1 MLLPLSLSRHAP
13 HQPPRAAPSFL
24 LRRRFAVGR
33 RLRDRWAAAPC
44 QLDGLLLKFLPRF
57 FYFVRRAGAIFKKLL
72 GDLFSFFFVADDLRG
87 GRSFSFEILSRR
99 RRRRRG
105 VVTVTASARWRGGLP
120 AGGRRVARGALW
132 LAKAELNDGAHLS
145 RGGQADEEIQKAH
158 FYAARRPLA
167 LVIALQSCPRGMNSS
182 TSMLAH

>member
-1 MLLPLSLSRHAP
+1 MVLLALALPRHAP
-13 HQPPRAAPSFL
+13 HQPPRAASSFL

-57 FYFVRRAGAIFKKLL
+57 FYFVRRAGPVLKKFL

-158 FYAARRPLA
+158 LWAAQRPLK
-167 LVIALQSCPRGMNSS
+167 ALQSCPRGSS
-182 TSMLAH
+182 CVF

>member
-1 MLLPLSLSRHAP
+1 MVLLALALPRHAP
-13 HQPPRAAPSFL
+13 HQPPRAASRFL

-120 AGGRRVARGALW
+120 AGGRRVARGSLA
-132 LAKAELNDGAHLS
+132 AKAWGESAPGPTSA
-145 RGGQADEEIQKAH
+145 A
-158 FYAARRPLA
+158 AARPIKSSKKRIFGLPEA
-167 LVIALQSCPRGMNSS
+167 LGIGLQAAHAELLRNSS
-182 TSMLAH
+182 KSI

>member
-1 MLLPLSLSRHAP
+1 MVLLALALPRHAP
-13 HQPPRAAPSFL
+13 HQPPRAASSFL

-57 FYFVRRAGAIFKKLL
+57 FYFVRRAGPVLKKFL

-158 FYAARRPLA
+158 PWAARRPLA
-167 LVIALQSCPRGMNSS
+167 LGIALQSCPANS
-182 TSMLAH
+182 MEI